1 MHVIILG
8 CGRVGAELARVLD
21 AEGHDVYMI
30 DKDPTAFHLLG
41 NEFQGH
47 TVAGVG
53 FDRDVLKKAGIDRA
67 DAFIA
72 VSSGDNSNIV
82 ASVTAKDTFR
92 VPRVI
97 TRIYDPRRA
106 EIYRH
111 MGIPTV
117 SPVAWG
123 TSKIK
128 DLLTR
133 EELYAEDTFGNGE
146 VELVEFRVPL
156 NLVGR
161 TVGSFVVPGEIN
173 IVSLERLGQAIVP
186 LAGTTFERD
195 DIVHAAVLR
204 DSMDKFKKMFFI

>member
-8 CGRVGAELARVLD
+8 CGRAGARLARTLEE
-21 AEGHDVYMI
+21 EGHDVHVI

-41 NEFQGH
+41 ADFKGH
-47 TVAGVG
+47 TVAGIG
-53 FDRDVLKKAGIDRA
+53 FDQDVLREAGIERA

-72 VSSGDNSNIV
+72 VSGGDNSNIV
-82 ASVTAKDTFR
+82 ASVTAKDTYR

-117 SPVAWG
+117 APVTWG
-123 TSKIK
+123 INKIK
-128 DLLTR
+128 DLL
-133 EELYAEDTFGNGE
+133 ELEVYYAEDTFGNGE
-146 VELVEFRVPL
+146 VDLLQFQVPP

-161 TVGSFVVPGEIN
+161 NVGTFVVPGEVN
-173 IVSLERLGQAIVP
+173 IVSIERLGEAVIP
-186 LAGTTFERD
+186 LAGTCFEKN
-195 DIVHAAVLR
+195 DIIHAAVLR
-204 DSMDKFKKMFFI
+204 ESMDKFKKMFFM